1 MSTAYFK
8 HRHLN
13 DFSKASNIFFWQVYR
28 YMQHHPALK
37 RLFLDIKAALFVSIL
52 GSLAWSLYI
61 TFPAL
66 IPYLNEHFEAT
77 HSGPVWA
84 SILPV
89 IYFTFLLELSLYTFI
104 KFATYLADSLNDK
117 RMGFSYLLYPLT
129 IGLLIAAL
137 RMVDWGSM
145 WYSTTHP
152 THGFFTWGLGYQIAL
167 SFFFGMTIGMC
178 IGVSI
183 STIKKRR
190 REYTIGGKH

>member
-1 MSTAYFK
+1 
-8 HRHLN
+8 
-13 DFSKASNIFFWQVYR
+13 
-28 YMQHHPALK
+28 LK

-66 IPYLNEHFEAT
+66 IPYLNEHFEGT
-77 HSGPVWA
+77 RSGPVWA

-89 IYFTFLLELSLYTFI
+89 IYFTFLLEISLYTLV
-104 KFATYLADSLNDK
+104 KFVTYLADSLKDK

-137 RMVDWGSM
+137 RMVDWAPI
-145 WYSTTHP
+145 WYSITHP
-152 THGFFTWGLGYQIAL
+152 THGFLTWGLGYQIAL
-167 SFFFGMTIGMC
+167 SFFFGNTIGMC

-190 REYTIGGKH
+190 RKYTI